1 MSKMMIA
8 ESNPLISVI
17 VPVYNVAKYVRRC
30 IESVERQTYQSLE
43 VILVDDGS
51 TDGSGRICDELEG
64 EFDNITVFHTANQG
78 LSAARNFGMK
88 HISGDYVVFVDSDDA
103 IGMQHIA
110 HLYETLNK
118 YDTHIAVTGYTEVE
132 ESNISSRNDDLDSSF
147 ITSVMEVDEAINESV
162 KLNGDFA
169 SHAWAKIYHKKMFPF
184 LVFPEGVTFED
195 QYVAYKVFYNSG
207 NVAYESANDYLYTV
221 KRSSSISESDTTGRQ
236 NFFRALEEE
245 LEFTKEKVPSSFS
258 CVYARYAMALM
269 DAYIESVVS
278 GQPNKKMW
286 KLITDNRSN
295 VVSRKIKSDFSN
307 RYMLKYKLTFL
318 GEYVF
323 NIVIRKVNK

>member
-169 SHAWAKIYHKKMFPF
+169 SHAWAKIMIKKCF
-184 LVFPEGVTFED
+184 LFWFFLKGLHSKINMLLTRCFITPEMSHMN
-195 QYVAYKVFYNSG
+195 QQM
-207 NVAYESANDYLYTV
+207 
-221 KRSSSISESDTTGRQ
+221 IICI
-236 NFFRALEEE
+236 
-245 LEFTKEKVPSSFS
+245 P
-258 CVYARYAMALM
+258 
-269 DAYIESVVS
+269 
-278 GQPNKKMW
+278 
-286 KLITDNRSN
+286 
-295 VVSRKIKSDFSN
+295 
-307 RYMLKYKLTFL
+307 
-318 GEYVF
+318 
-323 NIVIRKVNK
+323 